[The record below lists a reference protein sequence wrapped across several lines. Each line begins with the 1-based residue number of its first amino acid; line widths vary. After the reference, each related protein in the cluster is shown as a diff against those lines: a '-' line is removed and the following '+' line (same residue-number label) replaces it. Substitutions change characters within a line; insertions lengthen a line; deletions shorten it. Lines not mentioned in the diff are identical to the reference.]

1 MDKSKDN
8 LDDDNKMEEYKFDPN
23 DYCRL
28 CDGHLRGIR
37 HMVDCRRKREGY
49 SPARVV
55 LEKREDE
62 SKNELLNRRPLEL
75 NERNKT
81 AKNETK
87 EDNFEKVDRVEDK
100 EIETKLTPEEL
111 KSVFPRLRTCT
122 GVGDQ
127 ATTEGELSSEMSRSQ
142 PREEKNH
149 ETLAEKVSKLEN
161 EEGEINAIVKE
172 IEKAEKIYT
181 HDMELIRQVLER
193 QVLSPQDRLTLNKVL
208 EQSETMMELSLINI

>member
-8 LDDDNKMEEYKFDPN
+8 LDDDNKMEEYRFDPN

-100 EIETKLTPEEL
+100 ET
-111 KSVFPRLRTCT
+111 
-122 GVGDQ
+122 
-127 ATTEGELSSEMSRSQ
+127 
-142 PREEKNH
+142 
-149 ETLAEKVSKLEN
+149 
-161 EEGEINAIVKE
+161 
-172 IEKAEKIYT
+172 
-181 HDMELIRQVLER
+181 
-193 QVLSPQDRLTLNKVL
+193 
-208 EQSETMMELSLINI
+208 